1 MIQKNLI
8 LVLTLCLVNSV
19 VASEI
24 SIDIGQTD
32 TVFNRISIPSSQT
45 NQLSLPED
53 ESLTSFRLT
62 GFMDTKNGN
71 QIYFLIAP
79 LEVQYQFKSDK
90 SFKFNDTNFT
100 NNTQTK
106 FNYKFNSYRI
116 GYLWTWK
123 TDSLKYWIG
132 AVAKIRD
139 AKTEV
144 IQGSQSDSFSN
155 IGLVPLLSAGLNL
168 KLYKELYL
176 FTHTD
181 ALGSSRGSAY
191 DSQVELKYQIQDY
204 STSLGKRIL
213 GGGADNDDVYNFAQ
227 FDTYYVKV
235 TKYF

>member
-1 MIQKNLI
+1 MIQKKLI
-8 LVLTLCLVNSV
+8 LVLTFCLVNSV
-19 VASEI
+19 FASEI
-24 SIDIGQTD
+24 SIDIGQTE
-32 TVFNRISIPSSQT
+32 TVFNRISIPSSQA

-62 GFMDTKNGN
+62 GFMDTKKGN

-79 LEVQYQFKSDK
+79 LEVQYQFESDK
-90 SFKFNDTNFT
+90 NFKFNDINFT

-106 FNYKFNSYRI
+106 FNYKFNSYRV

-144 IQGSQSDSFSN
+144 IQGSQTDSFSN

-204 STSLGKRIL
+204 SASLGKRIL
-213 GGGADNDDVYNFAQ
+213 GGGAENDDVYNFAQ
-227 FDTYYVKV
+227 FDTSYIKI